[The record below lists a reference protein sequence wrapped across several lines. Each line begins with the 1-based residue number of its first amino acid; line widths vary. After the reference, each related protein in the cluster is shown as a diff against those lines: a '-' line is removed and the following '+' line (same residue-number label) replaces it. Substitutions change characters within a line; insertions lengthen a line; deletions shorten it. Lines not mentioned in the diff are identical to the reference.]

1 MCSQQLDDP
10 KQSFIY
16 RLRHSLAHI
25 MAQAVPKY
33 APRPRWPSP
42 PVEFGFY
49 YDFDFGAEPIGERDL
64 EQIENAMRRII
75 KEKQPF
81 EQSYKSLDEAK
92 ALLSGTDQSY
102 KIEYAQELVESG
114 RAGAEGLGFYVN
126 GPFIDLCEGPHLAH
140 TGEVPKACFKLDR
153 ISGSYWRGS
162 EKNPMLTR
170 IYGLAFESK
179 AELSDTS
186 SAANWPWSAT
196 TASWAGLDLFFMDE
210 RWAWAC
216 PWMPN
221 GAVVRDE
228 LEAWARKS
236 SSARATSA

>member
-1 MCSQQLDDP
+1 MCSQPHDDP
-10 KQSFIY
+10 KQTFIY
-16 RLRHSLAHI
+16 KLRHSLAHI
-25 MAQAVPKY
+25 MAQAVLQI
-33 APRPRWPSP
+33 RPTAKMAFGP

-75 KEKQPF
+75 KDKQAF
-81 EQSYKSLDEAK
+81 EQSFKTLDEAK
-92 ALLSGTDQSY
+92 AILSPTDQTY

-114 RAGAEGLGFYVN
+114 RAGEEGLGFYVN
-126 GPFIDLCEGPHLAH
+126 GPFTDLCEGPHLAH

-179 AELSDTS
+179 AELDDYIARQPSLVTS
-186 SAANWPWSAT
+186 TMSSMR
-196 TASWAGLDLFFMDE
+196 TAPSPG
-210 RWAWAC
+210 
-216 PWMPN
+216 
-221 GAVVRDE
+221 
-228 LEAWARKS
+228 
-236 SSARATSA
+236 